1 MGEKAKEISEKDK
14 LKEEHK
20 RAAKKAEVKKDQ
32 LFKLFATVCKKDV
45 DVALE
50 KRATE
55 KKERSAAFKT
65 REKEAKMLAANIAK
79 RKKKEG
85 VDRVKAIKA
94 AKKELQVLEK
104 KVAESKEKDVDLY
117 EWKVSKMQKDVA
129 KAKKEMEEAE
139 ANGAEEEKKK
149 EEEEKKEKGGAR

>member
-1 MGEKAKEISEKDK
+1 MGKEEDKEAEEAVKECESSKEELKKLEGEEKEKAKEMSEKDK

-55 KKERSAAFKT
+55 KKEVRCFQNAREGSQDARS
-65 REKEAKMLAANIAK
+65 
-79 RKKKEG
+79 
-85 VDRVKAIKA
+85 
-94 AKKELQVLEK
+94 
-104 KVAESKEKDVDLY
+104 
-117 EWKVSKMQKDVA
+117 
-129 KAKKEMEEAE
+129 
-139 ANGAEEEKKK
+139 
-149 EEEEKKEKGGAR
+149 